1 MLCPI
6 ELQAQEYFLSRFNTY
21 IIVATMKTTKV
32 LQTNVSQ
39 TNIDEVSNIL
49 NSSSGNKIAICN
61 ANTLVRSARDS
72 DLADLIN
79 DFTIKTPDGFPVA
92 KALSILTKQNFLR
105 VDGYKVFL
113 QTIENGLDKNRS
125 HYFFG
130 SDELTTKLMIKNLK
144 KLYPEIQIN
153 GYICPEIMEFD
164 QLAEKY
170 IDEIKKISADIVWV
184 SLGFPKQEMFID
196 KVCRAIDINSNFVGI
211 GGVFE
216 WVAETKKKAP
226 EWVANMGF
234 EWFLRLLQD
243 PKRLYK
249 RYLIDNTL
257 FMVYFLRQVLF
268 RR

>member
-1 MLCPI
+1 
-6 ELQAQEYFLSRFNTY
+6 
-21 IIVATMKTTKV
+21 MKTTKV

-39 TNIDEVSNIL
+39 TNIDEVCNIL
-49 NSSSGNKIAICN
+49 NSSIGNKIAICN
-61 ANTLVRSARDS
+61 ANTLVRSARNS
-72 DLADLIN
+72 DLANLIN

-92 KALSILTKQNFLR
+92 KALSILTKQNFPR

-113 QTIENGLDKNRS
+113 QTIENGLDRNCS

-144 KLYPEIQIN
+144 KLYPKIQIN
-153 GYICPEIMEFD
+153 GYICPKIMESD
-164 QLAEKY
+164 QLVEKY

-196 KVCRAIDINSNFVGI
+196 KVCREIDINSNFVGI

-216 WVAETKKKAP
+216 WVAGTKKKAP
-226 EWVANMGF
+226 EWLADIGL
-234 EWFLRLLQD
+234 EWLLRLLQD

-257 FMVYFLRQVLF
+257 FIVYFFRQLLF